1 MDYCIEPRIMNLD
14 HFKDLVIRC
23 DWSRRI
29 QSHDIIDCEHDLAY
43 SIGDSRFIRGA
54 VTVASSLFGVL
65 ITYTELYCY
74 DKSGV
79 NPLATSG
86 SSISIYGVKVLDGN
100 GDAMHTAELQTYLPE
115 EFKLVD
121 YSEIFD
127 V

>member
-1 MDYCIEPRIMNLD
+1 MNLD

-23 DWSRRI
+23 DWSRI
-29 QSHDIIDCEHDLAY
+29 QSHDVIDCEHDLAY

-65 ITYTELYCY
+65 ITYTEFYCY

-100 GDAMHTAELQTYLPE
+100 GDAMHTAELQIYLPE

>member
-1 MDYCIEPRIMNLD
+1 MNCCIEPRIMNLD

-23 DWSRRI
+23 DWSRI
-29 QSHDIIDCEHDLAY
+29 QSHDVIDCEHDLAY

-65 ITYTELYCY
+65 ITYTEFYCY